1 MIKTMRKELS
11 HRKLHGD
18 RIKSSGGD
26 AIKDIHGG
34 RMYTTG
40 RQGMAVRIAVGKK
53 SLSDIM
59 TLHQRHP
66 GCQRNGIMEKIMAF
80 LQKQ

>member
-1 MIKTMRKELS
+1 MIKTIRKELS
-11 HRKLHGD
+11 RWKLHGV

-59 TLHQRHP
+59 TLHQRHL
-66 GCQRNGIMEKIMAF
+66 GYQRNGIMEKIMAF
-80 LQKQ
+80 LQK

>member
-1 MIKTMRKELS
+1 MIKTTRKEIS
-11 HRKLHGD
+11 HQKLHGD

-26 AIKDIHGG
+26 AVKDIHGG
-34 RMYTTG
+34 HIYTTG
-40 RQGMAVRIAVGKK
+40 RQGMAVRIAVEKK

-59 TLHQRHP
+59 ILHRRRL